1 MAKTRS
7 QYAFRT
13 LRSVEAMVWRSPRS
27 AISRFVVATVTCCRP
42 ASMAKFRSRGW
53 V

>member
-13 LRSVEAMVWRSPRS
+13 LRSVEAIAWRRPRS
-27 AISRFVVATVTCCRP
+27 AISRFVAATVTCCRP
-42 ASMAKFRSRGW
+42 ASMAKFRIRGW